1 LNLSADNLE
10 EILLLMP
17 SNLKQTDK
25 KHLRSLNN
33 LHHINVNNNNN
44 DFLNSTIVNE
54 IDTKINDN
62 QLDYQSKA
70 NNEQQQQQQ
79 LEQIKNESIQVYFK
93 RWIILLVFCSIT
105 LLNAFNWIEYSIIQ
119 DVVIQFYNESLPK
132 GKAEQYDATNWLSM
146 VYMLTYIPLV
156 FPAMFLLDRKGLRL
170 SCTLGALLT
179 AVGAIL
185 KCAAVKPNLFPVA
198 MLAQTICGI
207 AQSFTLGIPARLSAL
222 WFGPT
227 EIATATSVIRLL

>member
-1 LNLSADNLE
+1 
-10 EILLLMP
+10 MP

-33 LHHINVNNNNN
+33 LHHVHVNNNNN
-44 DFLNSTIVNE
+44 NNHDILNVNTVNE
-54 IDTKINDN
+54 TDTRINEN
-62 QLDYQSKA
+62 PLDAQSKT
-70 NNEQQQQQQ
+70 NTEQQ

-119 DVVIQFYNESLPK
+119 DVVIQFYNESLPS

-179 AVGAIL
+179 AVGSII
-185 KCAAVKPNLFPVA
+185 KCTAVKPNLFPVA

-227 EIATATSVIRLL
+227 EIATATSVINFKFKYFIIIMVINFV

>member
-1 LNLSADNLE
+1 
-10 EILLLMP
+10 MP

>member
-1 LNLSADNLE
+1 
-10 EILLLMP
+10 MP

-25 KHLRSLNN
+25 KHIRSLNN
-33 LHHINVNNNNN
+33 LHHVNVNNNNN
-44 DFLNSTIVNE
+44 DYIDLSKTISTTIVNE
-54 IDTKINDN
+54 IDPKLNENKLDN
-62 QLDYQSKA
+62 QA
-70 NNEQQQQQQ
+70 MNNEDQK
-79 LEQIKNESIQVYFK
+79 EQIKNESIQVYFK

-119 DVVIQFYNESLPK
+119 DVVIQFYNESLPSD
-132 GKAEQYDATNWLSM
+132 KADQYDATNWFSM

-179 AVGAIL
+179 AVGAII

-227 EIATATSVIRLL
+227 EIATATSVINYLFQ